1 MFGSDPYVDIE
12 TTDQDIRS
20 SIIYNTV
27 NPEWNETFDIIVYDR
42 RSQVVSFTV
51 MDFDMAN
58 NTKCLGKAEFEV
70 NKVPFNTTVQKALTL
85 TGVAKGTLV
94 VSCTYIPMSS
104 SYKTNGDN
112 NAAPLTATEKARQ
125 RTRRL
130 PRSVFKGANQAD
142 DDDSG
147 EKDVL
152 FDLPIEELHS
162 DELLITGDLALQ
174 KIDEVSPS
182 TPPTH
187 AGLGILM
194 ISSIRLR
201 SIRAGASGNWKPC
214 VSFHVGV
221 MKKQTRSKKF
231 IVNPEFEERFA
242 FVVKDRSMMD
252 RILVKVMDKR
262 KIMTQSRQIGEASV
276 NLYDLLHMNASGPA
290 GATIDKEY
298 EVVSENVEYMV
309 GFKMQW
315 FSANK

>member
-12 TTDQDIRS
+12 TTDQDMRS

-27 NPEWNETFDIIVYDR
+27 NPEWNETYDIIVYDR

-85 TGVAKGTLV
+85 TGVSKGTLV

-104 SYKTNGDN
+104 AHKTNAGGN
-112 NAAPLTATEKARQ
+112 SAVPLTAAEKARQ
-125 RTRRL
+125 NARRM
-130 PRSVFKGANQAD
+130 PRSVFKGASQAD
-142 DDDSG
+142 DEDSG

-152 FDLPIEELHS
+152 FDLPIEELNS
-162 DELLITGDLALQ
+162 DEMLITGDLALQ
-174 KIDEVSPS
+174 KIDEPSPI
-182 TPPTH
+182 TPLAH
-187 AGLGILM
+187 AGLGILT

-201 SIRAGASGNWKPC
+201 SIRAGANGNWKPC

-221 MKKQTRSKKF
+221 MKKQTHSKKN

-252 RILVKVMDKR
+252 RILVKVMDKK

-276 NLYDLLHMNASGPA
+276 NLYDLLHMGASGQA
-290 GATIDKEY
+290 ATIDKEY